1 MSVVREAIDKLDLGK
16 FNLCVAC
23 SGGLDSTVLL
33 ETLVLSGHQPLVLH
47 INYQLR
53 GEDSEKDEQFV
64 RNLAQKHQLEI
75 EVVHCPKEQTKGTGI
90 NLQEAARKFRHELFQ
105 AFIQKNPDNRVLLGH
120 HQDDQTETFFLQL
133 IRGAGL
139 FGLGG
144 MHPERNGIIRPFL
157 SLTKEDLK
165 TFASENHI
173 SWREDLSNQ
182 ENNYKRNQFRNS
194 ILPELQKS
202 IPTLNHSIQFIQSLF
217 REEQSTIRGNLS
229 KRLTNWKQNKEI
241 IFSEWNNLSA
251 EERIVVCNFFTWP
264 FWMIQRIQELE
275 NAKLSSKIDN
285 SPIFRTKE
293 GFSWS
298 TNFPQSEHWEF
309 KIEEV
314 EFLPDVFSKWEAY
327 IDLKNCPDPIIQ
339 STAQKSDTIQKIG
352 VQGKSN
358 IYKLLKD
365 HGIPEQWRS
374 TYPVFKS
381 GEEVIWIPGIAISEK
396 HAQKQAT
403 NLIIKLSKTQKHV

>member
-1 MSVVREAIDKLDLGK
+1 MSVVTEAIGKLTPER
-16 FNLCVAC
+16 FNLCIAC
-23 SGGLDSTVLL
+23 SGGLDSVVLL
-33 ETLVLSGHQPLVLH
+33 EALVLLGHKPLVLH

-75 EVVHCPKEQTKGTGI
+75 EVVRCPKELTKGTGI

-105 AFIQKNPDNRVLLGH
+105 AFIQQNPDNRVLLAH

-133 IRGAGL
+133 MRGAGI

-144 MHPERNGIIRPFL
+144 MHPERNGIMRPFL

-165 TFASENHI
+165 TFALKNRI
-173 SWREDLSNQ
+173 SWREDLSNN
-182 ENNYKRNQFRNS
+182 ENHYKRNQFRNI

-202 IPTLNHSIQFIQSLF
+202 IPTLNHSIQLIQNLF
-217 REEQSTIRGNLS
+217 REEQRIIRGNLTE
-229 KRLTNWKQNKEI
+229 RLTNWKQNKEI
-241 IFSEWNNLSA
+241 SFAEWDQLSA
-251 EERIVVCNFFTWP
+251 EEHIVVCNFLTWP
-264 FWMIQRIQELE
+264 FWTIQRIQELE
-275 NAKLSSKIDN
+275 NTKLSSKIDN

-298 TNFPQSEHWEF
+298 PNFPQSTHWEF

-327 IDLKNCPDPIIQ
+327 IDLKKCPEPIIR
-339 STAQKSDTIQKIG
+339 STAKKSDTIQKIG
-352 VQGKSN
+352 ASGRSSV
-358 IYKLLKD
+358 YKLLKD

-381 GEEVIWIPGIAISEK
+381 GEEVIWIPGIAVSENYT
-396 HAQKQAT
+396 QKRGI
-403 NLIIKLSKTQKHV
+403 NLIIKLSKV

>member
-1 MSVVREAIDKLDLGK
+1 MSVVTEAISKLNPER
-16 FNLCVAC
+16 FNLCIAC
-23 SGGLDSTVLL
+23 SGGLDSVVLL
-33 ETLVLSGHQPLVLH
+33 EALVLLGHKPLVLH

-75 EVVHCPKEQTKGTGI
+75 KVVRCPKELTKGTGI
-90 NLQEAARKFRHELFQ
+90 NLQEAARKFRHEWFQ
-105 AFIQKNPDNRVLLGH
+105 AFIQKNPDNRVLLAH

-133 IRGAGL
+133 MRGAGI

-165 TFASENHI
+165 TFALENQI
-173 SWREDLSNQ
+173 SWREDLSNS
-182 ENNYKRNQFRNS
+182 ENNYKRNQFRNI

-202 IPTLNHSIQFIQSLF
+202 IPTLNDSIQLIQSLF
-217 REEQSTIRGNLS
+217 REEQSIIRGNLTE
-229 KRLTNWKQNKEI
+229 RLTNWKQNKEI
-241 IFSEWNNLSA
+241 PFAEWSELST
-251 EERIVVCNFFTWP
+251 EERIIVCNFFTWP
-264 FWMIQRIQELE
+264 FWIIQRIQELE

-298 TNFPQSEHWEF
+298 PDFPQSTHWEF

-314 EFLPDVFSKWEAY
+314 EFLPDVFLKWEAY
-327 IDLKNCPDPIIQ
+327 LDLKKCPESIIR
-339 STAQKSDTIQKIG
+339 STAEKSDTIQRIG
-352 VQGKSN
+352 VNGKSN
-358 IYKLLKD
+358 VYKLLKD

-381 GEEVIWIPGIAISEK
+381 GQEVIWIPGIAVSENHIS
-396 HAQKQAT
+396 KQD
-403 NLIIKLSKTQKHV
+403 NKLIIKLSKA